1 MKPGIGLNRWKRSC
15 ALKIIIA
22 CIVTCSRML
31 YMILELNKK
40 FKESYDED
48 RSD

>member
-1 MKPGIGLNRWKRSC
+1 MRPDTGLNSRQRWSVT
-15 ALKIIIA
+15 KIIIV

-31 YMILELNKK
+31 YMIPWLNKK
-40 FKESYDED
+40 SKESYDED